1 MNDTILTPLEPLLMR
16 WANIEPSAIQMQIEY
31 GSRWQV
37 SVLTGG
43 ISRLTIGSPQTPAKV
58 RNAIIASAARH
69 GIRLE
74 PTLPL
79 AELLSGL
86 LERLPVSSGCRPA
99 TPDELES
106 ARVSYGGD
114 DVQFYDDAL
123 SNPADDDGVWVQ
135 GWVWIPAE

>member
-1 MNDTILTPLEPLLMR
+1 VNDAILEPLEPLLER
-16 WANIEPSAIQMQIEY
+16 WAELEPDAIQAHIEY

-43 ISRLTIGSPQTPAKV
+43 ISRLTIGSPQTPAKL

-79 AELLSGL
+79 LELLNGL
-86 LERLPVSSGCRPA
+86 LERLPISSGCRPA
-99 TPDELES
+99 TPEELET
-106 ARVSYGGD
+106 ARVNYGGD
-114 DVQFYDDAL
+114 DVQFYNDAL
-123 SNPADDDGVWVQ
+123 ANTADGGVWVQ
-135 GWVWIPAE
+135 GWVYIPAE